1 MTQDHKTLL
10 TFVYGT
16 LRPGLA
22 LYHLIEPAVLKFV
35 DDCTTPGALYV
46 VNLPY
51 ADFNDDAGLVHGTM
65 LVLDRTVELHGVE
78 FAQQIVTYVRD
89 MEIAAGYE
97 ARQVP
102 VTGPSRRGAVQ
113 AEAWHYPRIRPHWW
127 ASRVPSGD
135 YLDHRLSRATH
146 QPGLRAR

>member
-22 LYHLIEPAVLKFV
+22 LYHLIEPAVLDV
-35 DDCTTPGALYV
+35 MENCTTPGALYV

-51 ADFNDDAGLVHGTM
+51 ADLNDDTGEIRGT
-65 LVLDRTVELHGVE
+65 LLLLDRTVELHGVE
-78 FAQQIVTYVRD
+78 FAQPIVTYVRD
-89 MEIAAGYE
+89 MEISAGYE
-97 ARQVP
+97 ARQVI
-102 VTGPSRRGAVQ
+102 VTLPSRAMVVD

-135 YLDHRLSRATH
+135 YLDHRLSRAAH